1 MKVIGPLALAYFH
14 RCFQQSINLEVAPGE
29 LVAVVGQVGCG
40 KSSLIASLLSEMIRE
55 QGDVAIKVALLW
67 YLQFVSNIIGCV
79 RFTRATTIF
88 T

>member
-1 MKVIGPLALAYFH
+1 M
-14 RCFQQSINLEVAPGE
+14 APGE

-67 YLQFVSNIIGCV
+67 YLQFVSNIFGCV
-79 RFTRATTIF
+79 RFTQATTIF